1 VISDKN
7 IFLVTCQKA
16 LFTVVIC
23 MAALYCAKSTAAES
37 SPLASLQ
44 AQKVG
49 STTEAKIS
57 LTWALEQALLH
68 NIALKPFP
76 YTLRASEA
84 LVMQAGITPNPELS
98 VSVENILGT
107 GDQQGIDNAEVKLVL
122 SQLIEL
128 GDKRQRRIDYA
139 QADQKQQLS
148 DYESIRL
155 QVLAQTTE
163 RYYQLLRLQALQAW
177 IDSRIEREQASLVAM
192 KARASAG
199 VVIPADV
206 SKMQLRL
213 IRSKVLKQRIDGDF
227 TVAKQKLAAMWSSEV
242 KFTAANDELVP
253 LQVLPTAASV
263 LNAIETAPQYLQLL
277 SVERVL
283 IAKRRME
290 ESKAK
295 ADITLGV
302 GVKSDEGFDDGAL
315 MVNFSMPLQFS
326 NPNQGNILAAKVQED
341 KAHEQQRFVR
351 EQLKLTLLELHQSML
366 NNAKHAQLLKAQVLP
381 LAKQLQQHTQSA
393 YQTGQANVLQ
403 LADAQS
409 ELFSVERELI
419 EAKTAV
425 YMALL
430 AIERITGQSMTVAN
444 TNIKPVVAM
453 ENR

>member
-1 VISDKN
+1 MISDKN

-16 LFTVVIC
+16 LFIVVIC

-37 SPLASLQ
+37 SPLASWQ

-177 IDSRIEREQASLVAM
+177 IDSRIEREQASLAAM

-213 IRSKVLKQRIDGDF
+213 IRSKVVKQRIDGDF

-242 KFTAANDELVP
+242 KFTAASDELVP

-403 LADAQS
+403 LADAQA

-430 AIERITGQSMTVAN
+430 AIERMTGQSMTVAN
-444 TNIKPVVAM
+444 TN
-453 ENR
+453 

>member
-1 VISDKN
+1 MISDKN

-23 MAALYCAKSTAAES
+23 MAALYCTKSTAAES

-177 IDSRIEREQASLVAM
+177 IDSRIEREQASLAAM
-192 KARASAG
+192 KTRASAG

-227 TVAKQKLAAMWSSEV
+227 TVAKQKLAAMWSSKVE
-242 KFTAANDELVP
+242 FTAANDELVP

-403 LADAQS
+403 LADAQA

-430 AIERITGQSMTVAN
+430 AIERMTGQSMTVAN

>member
-1 VISDKN
+1 MIRDKN
-7 IFLVTCQKA
+7 IFLVACQRA

-23 MAALYCAKSTAAES
+23 MAALYCAKNIAAEQTQLASSQPQDLASTAD
-37 SPLASLQ
+37 
-44 AQKVG
+44 VG
-49 STTEAKIS
+49 IN
-57 LTWALEQALLH
+57 LPWALEQALLN
-68 NIALKPFP
+68 NIALKSFP
-76 YTLRASEA
+76 YSLRASEA
-84 LVMQAGITPNPELS
+84 LTLQAGITPNPELS

-107 GDQQGIDNAEVKLVL
+107 GDMQGVDNAEIKLVL

-128 GDKRQRRIDYA
+128 GDKRQHRIDYA
-139 QADQKQQLS
+139 QAGQKQQLS

-163 RYYQLLRLQALQAW
+163 RYYQLLRLQAMQTW
-177 IDSRIEREQASLVAM
+177 IDRRIELEQASLAAI
-192 KARASAG
+192 KTRASAG
-199 VVIPADV
+199 AVIQADV

-227 TVAKQKLAAMWSSEV
+227 NVAKQKLAAMWSSEV
-242 KFTAANDELVP
+242 KFTAANDELTP

-277 SVERVL
+277 SVERML

-302 GVKSDEGFDDGAL
+302 GVKSYEGFDDGAL
-315 MVNFSMPLQFS
+315 MFNFSMPLQFS
-326 NPNQGNILAAKVQED
+326 NPNQGNILAAKAQED
-341 KAHEQQRFVR
+341 RAHEQQRFAR

-366 NNAKHAQLLKAQVLP
+366 NNAKQAQLLKVQVLP